1 MMHRYIR
8 RIPRVNLSGGFALG
22 RALLVATDLV
32 PRLSEPILRARRLLE
47 NRLDNLAARL
57 PGHDVNPQNER
68 TSLALAGRTLDAGW
82 VALHDWLEAMAALP
96 AHQEAARTAVELLIG
111 IFPHGMAL
119 VRPPPLLE
127 WAESEARLARIDK
140 DGFEPTLWALGGKPF
155 VETIR
160 SAHAHYANLLSHT
173 ESGAWSSRVLKQCL
187 DGVVYAIHAYVALEL
202 LFDLLFDFGAV
213 LFDLR
218 LAVVDLCFDF
228 RADFLEFFL
237 VESTRHRAGATNRT
251 SAACRTGTSRRF
263 RCALVVRFALVFR
276 LALVVRFAFF
286 TGLRRSRSRPGRRGQ
301 DGRLGHG
308 RSCPAQRAQRT
319 ERERERSPFQP
330 VVHPSF
336 PFTNA

>member
-1 MMHRYIR
+1 MHRYIR

-127 WAESEARLARIDK
+127 WAESEARLARIEK

-187 DGVVYAIHAYVALEL
+187 DGVVYAIHAYVAAVIAE
-202 LFDLLFDFGAV
+202 LFDGNP
-213 LFDLR
+213 
-218 LAVVDLCFDF
+218 
-228 RADFLEFFL
+228 
-237 VESTRHRAGATNRT
+237 ESTDQAGALL
-251 SAACRTGTSRRF
+251 GPLDF
-263 RCALVVRFALVFR
+263 VQYQGDVRAVFFEQT
-276 LALVVRFAFF
+276 LDAFPPPPPATF
-286 TGLRRSRSRPGRRGQ
+286 QLPA
-301 DGRLGHG
+301 HG
-308 RSCPAQRAQRT
+308 DK
-319 ERERERSPFQP
+319 QP
-330 VVHPSF
+330 VCAV
-336 PFTNA
+336 